1 METYSSVWLENISL
15 LSVVF
20 IVKFEQL
27 KGSYIS
33 LIIGSGV
40 ILLVMGQ
47 SDPPPRIAVTEALIT
62 VTGAILIFCVAKIVK
77 SCH

>member
-1 METYSSVWLENISL
+1 METCSSVWLENISL

-47 SDPPPRIAVTEALIT
+47 SDPPRIAVSEALIQ

>member
-1 METYSSVWLENISL
+1 METCSSVWLENISL

-27 KGSYIS
+27 KGSYTS